1 MPLNASGPISLA
13 GATVGQ
19 SIALELGR
27 AATTTTSLNET
38 AVRSLLGVPSGPI
51 SFSSAYGK
59 SAAPAATDPGGGVL
73 IVSNQTAG
81 LRGVGRSGYHNENVN
96 YTDITNQ
103 GPLGPYP
110 DALNITNY
118 NTSISR
124 LYRGYKYIY
133 TTGNYR
139 FRLTSDD
146 GAYMWVGS
154 TATSGYTIANSYI
167 NNGGLHAP
175 IAVTGGL
182 LALTAGF
189 FYPIRIVYGNG
200 AGGGQLTL
208 AWEGPGVA
216 FTTSLTNRAFYNS
229 ATNGF

>member
-1 MPLNASGPISLA
+1 MPLNSSGPISLA
-13 GATVGQ
+13 GSTVGQ

-38 AVRSLLGVPSGPI
+38 AVRSLLGVPSGAI

-59 SAAPAATDPGGGVL
+59 SAAVATDPGGGVL
-73 IVSNQTAG
+73 LISNQTAG
-81 LRGVGRSGYHNENVN
+81 LRGIGRSGYHNENVN
-96 YTDITNQ
+96 YTDIQNQ
-103 GPLGPYP
+103 GPFGPYP
-110 DALNITNY
+110 DVLNITNY
-118 NTSISR
+118 GTNISR

-154 TATSGYTIANSYI
+154 TATSGYTVANSYI

-189 FYPIRIVYGNG
+189 FYPIRIVYGNS
-200 AGGGQLTL
+200 GGGSQLTL
-208 AWEGPGVA
+208 AWDGPGQGV
-216 FTTSLTNRAFYNS
+216 FTTSLTNRAYYNS

>member
-13 GATVGQ
+13 GATAGQ

-27 AATTTTSLNET
+27 TATTPTSLNES
-38 AVRSLLGVPSGPI
+38 AVRGLLGVASGAI

-59 SAAPAATDPGGGVL
+59 SAATNPGGGVL

-96 YTDITNQ
+96 YTDTTNQ
-103 GPLGPYP
+103 GPFGPYP
-110 DALNITNY
+110 DALNITNFGT
-118 NTSISR
+118 NISR

-154 TATSGYTIANSYI
+154 TAVSGYSIANSYI
-167 NNGGLHAP
+167 NNGGSHGP
-175 IAVTGGL
+175 VAVTGGL
-182 LALTAGF
+182 LSLTAAT

-200 AGGGQLTL
+200 AATGQLTL
-208 AWEGPGVA
+208 EWEGPGQA
-216 FTTSLTNRAFYNS
+216 FTTSLTNRAVYNS

>member
-38 AVRSLLGVPSGPI
+38 AVRSLLGVPSGAI

-73 IVSNQTAG
+73 LVSNQTAG
-81 LRGVGRSGYHNENVN
+81 LRGIGRSGYHNENVN
-96 YTDITNQ
+96 YTDTTNQ
-103 GPLGPYP
+103 GPFGPYP
-110 DALNITNY
+110 DILSITNY
-118 NTSISR
+118 GTNISR

-146 GAYMWVGS
+146 GAYMWVG
-154 TATSGYTIANSYI
+154 TNAISGYTIANSYI
-167 NNGGLHAP
+167 NNGGSHAP

-200 AGGGQLTL
+200 GGGSQLTL
-208 AWEGPGVA
+208 EWDGPGQA